1 LPMSMLCS
9 THGRVHVCPIKAL
22 EAVSA
27 EARAW
32 LPERF
37 RPHFLSGGAF
47 KLGTE
52 AQTSARLLAVF
63 CVRSMCSGRWQEAPL
78 RRGERKISCLERD
91 YQNGAGA
98 PTAAKQAA
106 LGRDTPALP

>member
-1 LPMSMLCS
+1 MLCS

-52 AQTSARLLAVF
+52 AQTSARLLAGRVLRALHVQRAVAGSAAQTRRVKNFVF
-63 CVRSMCSGRWQEAPL
+63 RERLSKWSRSTD
-78 RRGERKISCLERD
+78 SC
-91 YQNGAGA
+91 
-98 PTAAKQAA
+98 QASRPWA
-106 LGRDTPALP
+106 